1 MNLFFYDTCSLL
13 NLQED
18 GFNQNFLISNIT
30 FYELENIK
38 TARLK
43 DEETKYQAQNIQRL
57 LKEYRDKYQIV
68 FFKEEYKNNTNLT
81 DTDDS
86 KIIACA
92 LYAAREIDEDVIFV
106 TDDLAC
112 AKIAELEGLPVIDS
126 NPLRTE
132 DYTGFKE
139 IVVDN
144 NENQQFY
151 NNLDESLETIK
162 NEYNLLENEYLIIK
176 DGDGKIVDKY
186 KWKNGRYERVERMN
200 FYSKMFGEIKPRD
213 AYQELAFDSLT
224 HNKLTLLCGKPGS
237 GKTLL
242 AFGYMFK
249 ALREGKIDKI
259 VVFCNTV
266 ATRGA
271 AKLGYL
277 PGDRTEK
284 LLDSQI
290 GNLLLS
296 KLGGDRAFLEDM
308 IVEGTLV
315 LLPISDIR
323 GYDTSGMKAA
333 VYITEAQNLSVDMM
347 KLCLQRVGEDCICIL
362 DGDYEAQVDLSMYSG
377 SNNGLKRVSKIFKGK
392 KFFGQVNLQ
401 NIYRSEIAAIA
412 DLM

>member
-18 GFNQNFLISNIT
+18 AFKHDFLISDIT
-30 FYELENIK
+30 LYELENIK
-38 TARLK
+38 TSRMK

-68 FFKEEYKNNTNLT
+68 FFREYYT
-81 DTDDS
+81 DDIELPDTYDS

-92 LYAAREIDEDVIFV
+92 LQKKGNVTFV

-112 AKIAELEGLPVIDS
+112 ARIAEVKGLKVIDS
-126 NPLRTE
+126 SSLIGE
-132 DYTGFKE
+132 EYKGFKE
-139 IVVDN
+139 VVFKTDDDLA
-144 NENQQFY
+144 EFY
-151 NNLDESLETIK
+151 KNLDKSIVKVENT
-162 NEYNLLENEYLIIK
+162 YNLLENEYLLIK
-176 DGDGKIVDKY
+176 DRDENILDKY
-186 KWKNGRYERVERMN
+186 KWKNGRYEKVQ
-200 FYSKMFGEIKPRD
+200 FIDFKSSMFGKISPRD
-213 AYQELAFDSLT
+213 AYQEIACDSLA
-224 HNKLTLLCGKPGS
+224 HNKLTILCGKPGS

-242 AFGYMFK
+242 AFGYMFQ
-249 ALREGKIDKI
+249 ALKEGAIDKI

-296 KLGGDRAFLEDM
+296 KLGGDRIFVEDM
-308 IVEGTLV
+308 IRQGTLV

-323 GYDTSGMKAA
+323 GYDTSGMNAA
-333 VYITEAQNLSVDMM
+333 IYITEAQNLSVDMM
-347 KLCLQRVGEDCICIL
+347 KLCLQRIGEDCICIL
-362 DGDYEAQVDLSMYSG
+362 DGDYEAQVDLSMYAG
-377 SNNGLKRVSKIFKGK
+377 SNNGLKRASKVFKGK

-401 NIYRSEIAAIA
+401 NIYRSEIAATA

>member
-43 DEETKYQAQNIQRL
+43 DEEIKYQAQNIQRL
-57 LKEYRDKYQIV
+57 LRKYQDKYQIV
-68 FFKEEYKNNTNLT
+68 FFKEEYKKNTSLT

-112 AKIAELEGLPVIDS
+112 AKIAELEGLHVIDS
-126 NPLRTE
+126 SPLHTE

-151 NNLDESLETIK
+151 SNLDETLETVE
-162 NEYNLLENEYLIIK
+162 NEYDLLENEYLIIK
-176 DGDGKIVDKY
+176 DSDGKIVDKY
-186 KWKNGRYERVERMN
+186 KWKKGKYERVKRIN

-213 AYQELAFDSLT
+213 AYQELAFDSLAN
-224 HNKLTLLCGKPGS
+224 NKLTLLCGKPGS

-242 AFGYMFK
+242 AFGYMFQ

-308 IVEGTLV
+308 ITEGTLV

-333 VYITEAQNLSVDMM
+333 VYITEAQNLSIDMM

>member
-57 LKEYRDKYQIV
+57 LRKYQDKYQIV
-68 FFKEEYKNNTNLT
+68 FFKEEYKENTSLT

-92 LYAAREIDEDVIFV
+92 LYAAKEIDEDVIFV

-112 AKIAELEGLPVIDS
+112 AKIAELEGLHVIDS
-126 NPLRTE
+126 SPLHTE

-151 NNLDESLETIK
+151 SNLDETLETVE
-162 NEYNLLENEYLIIK
+162 NEYDLLENEYLIIK
-176 DGDGKIVDKY
+176 DSDGKIVDKY
-186 KWKNGRYERVERMN
+186 KWKKGKYERVKRIN

-213 AYQELAFDSLT
+213 AYQELAFDSLAN
-224 HNKLTLLCGKPGS
+224 NKLTLLCGKPGS

-242 AFGYMFK
+242 AFGYMFQ

-308 IVEGTLV
+308 ITEGTLV

-333 VYITEAQNLSVDMM
+333 VYITEAQNLSIDMM

>member
-18 GFNQNFLISNIT
+18 AFKHDFLISDIT
-30 FYELENIK
+30 LYELENIK
-38 TARLK
+38 TSRMK

-68 FFKEEYKNNTNLT
+68 FFREYYT
-81 DTDDS
+81 DDIELPDTYDS

-92 LYAAREIDEDVIFV
+92 LQKKGNVTFV

-112 AKIAELEGLPVIDS
+112 ARIAEVKGLKVIDS
-126 NPLRTE
+126 SSLIGE
-132 DYTGFKE
+132 EYKGFKE
-139 IVVDN
+139 VVFKTDDDLA
-144 NENQQFY
+144 EFY
-151 NNLDESLETIK
+151 KNLDKSIVKVENT
-162 NEYNLLENEYLIIK
+162 YNLLENEYLLIK
-176 DGDGKIVDKY
+176 DRDENILDKY
-186 KWKNGRYERVERMN
+186 KWKNGRYEKVQ
-200 FYSKMFGEIKPRD
+200 FIDFKSSMFGKISPRD
-213 AYQELAFDSLT
+213 AYQEIACDSLA
-224 HNKLTLLCGKPGS
+224 HNKLTILCGKPGS

-242 AFGYMFK
+242 AFGYMFQ
-249 ALREGKIDKI
+249 ALKEGAIDKI

-296 KLGGDRAFLEDM
+296 KLGGDRIFVEDM
-308 IVEGTLV
+308 IRQGTLV

-323 GYDTSGMKAA
+323 GYDTTGMKAG
-333 VYITEAQNLSVDMM
+333 VYLSEA
-347 KLCLQRVGEDCICIL
+347 
-362 DGDYEAQVDLSMYSG
+362 
-377 SNNGLKRVSKIFKGK
+377 
-392 KFFGQVNLQ
+392 
-401 NIYRSEIAAIA
+401 
-412 DLM
+412 